1 MGAPLSAPD
10 ALVKARAYCA
20 RQERAQQEV
29 RDKLYAWELSG
40 KDVEAIISQ
49 LIAEG
54 YLNEARFA
62 EHFAVSKLRQ
72 KAWGK
77 RKVEHA
83 LRLKRVSEP
92 CIRAALAAIADDE
105 HLAQLGKLA
114 AKRWAQRKDVDPRAR
129 RMNVMRY
136 LLAKG
141 YPSDA
146 IVRELDRLEQ
156 DK

>member
-1 MGAPLSAPD
+1 MGAPLSA
-10 ALVKARAYCA
+10 AEAMVKARAYCA

-29 RDKLYAWELSG
+29 RDKLFAWELSG
-40 KDVEAIISQ
+40 NHVETIISE
-49 LIAEG
+49 LISEG

-62 EHFAVSKLRQ
+62 AHFAVSKLRQ

-92 CIRAALAAIADDE
+92 CIREALAAIAEDE
-105 HLAQLGKLA
+105 HQAQLAKLA
-114 AKRWAQRKDVDPRAR
+114 AKRWAQRNDADPRTR

-141 YPSDA
+141 FSSDA
-146 IVRELDRLEQ
+146 IVRELDRLGK